1 MFDFA
6 SKNPKE
12 DHFEYLQIFEHLT
25 NPSQQIVLEGE
36 NETLTEL
43 MKDIST
49 NKQTIIDEVIF
60 IAELISKRKC
70 LTFVNYANCSDIK
83 KKYIDISIKTLN
95 EMYTCSSLLND
106 LISTGEEY
114 PINLKRYLI
123 ALFEIVNNAVSYQES
138 NFFYLYNMTQ
148 CAFNNMDAFL
158 KKIEDKDT
166 KSDVKKLFLV
176 TTSNLFDV
184 LPYAEIEKYIQ
195 FTYEDNILM
204 NPIID
209 SLRSNIEGSLKH
221 LWSEDKNSYSFD
233 NFEVLYTKKKAQSN
247 DEINFTDEGI
257 AITLKQ
263 EEFLSIVDKNII
275 QYIVYKNYP
284 YLSVN
289 NTYFSNTFISV
300 AVYNEATGEKGD
312 IDQIDK
318 ELRPLIAFSKEKYDT
333 KNIHVAIIIM
343 LVRV

>member
-1 MFDFA
+1 
-6 SKNPKE
+6 
-12 DHFEYLQIFEHLT
+12 
-25 NPSQQIVLEGE
+25 
-36 NETLTEL
+36 
-43 MKDIST
+43 
-49 NKQTIIDEVIF
+49 
-60 IAELISKRKC
+60 
-70 LTFVNYANCSDIK
+70 
-83 KKYIDISIKTLN
+83 
-95 EMYTCSSLLND
+95 
-106 LISTGEEY
+106 
-114 PINLKRYLI
+114 
-123 ALFEIVNNAVSYQES
+123 
-138 NFFYLYNMTQ
+138 MTQ

-184 LPYAEIEKYIQ
+184 LPYAEKEKYIQ

-263 EEFLSIVDKNII
+263 EELLSIVDKNII

-300 AVYNEATGEKGD
+300 AVYNEAT
-312 IDQIDK
+312 
-318 ELRPLIAFSKEKYDT
+318 
-333 KNIHVAIIIM
+333 
-343 LVRV
+343 